1 MDENQ
6 MKDLDLHLDLEYL
19 QDGTAEAAKYE
30 DGDWPSYS
38 SGSEEE
44 LGDLREDWD
53 QGVNHPAIQNGG
65 AAGDADPLYNGGGL
79 LPYEDGIDVD
89 SEEER
94 DIMKEIKNEITNQVR
109 DEMKSELGVYK
120 TKLEALEF
128 RENIDHKDSTRAK
141 AEEILDDVDP
151 KLKDAILKMR
161 KLDRILAKKMKRE
174 REVKKDRILLQ
185 KRIKDE
191 LSGLKSDGSNERKEE
206 KLNTSKYLAL
216 TLPPSHNE
224 GVEVPNSSNE
234 PVFTTQLNEQ
244 DYPDVHRQNGEA
256 GSSNRQRRGSSHR
269 SNTASERSDCHS
281 QQDSELGSE
290 TSSMA
295 GSKSGKRK
303 KRKKDFIKRN
313 KQLASEAEN
322 PVPMTDEERA
332 RVSQLLEGL
341 DALPDVLEEEEE
353 SVYGESVSNPFQ
365 IAVRPGEGFQPEP
378 EDQRSLSNIDS
389 RLKII
394 MPPEDYE
401 SVTSSS
407 ICSTP
412 QYKLF
417 KPVVD
422 VRSERFG
429 EKALLENKDQRE
441 LRARLQAVEEELGKL
456 HISHELEI
464 SETPKLEEDQLQDL
478 LDQCVRSLSRT
489 TVNGSYSRTTFNDTD
504 SDAGVSEA
512 GMSEAG
518 VSEAGLSTE
527 TTPRTPKSAREVLME
542 NPPHLP
548 KATLQKLLAEAYC
561 PSASRLSTLREEDE
575 TETGAEDNEI
585 EPISAETW
593 KLIAQ
598 ERLESE
604 DESEYMDHIN
614 TIRSSL
620 QSSSSVSKSRTNSRN
635 IYNEHF
641 SLSGEVP
648 SPRHSRSDSRE
659 SRTPFLPEINRSGSL
674 VAQEM
679 NNHISNRPSSNLS
692 NRSSVL
698 TVRNSFTDVSSD
710 FQDGTE
716 LLSINGDTPVPNP
729 PSSDRRSSRSN
740 RSRVKSPP
748 TTSESR
754 SQYAL

>member
-6 MKDLDLHLDLEYL
+6 MKELDLHLDLEYL
-19 QDGTAEAAKYE
+19 QDGPTATGKYD

-44 LGDLREDWD
+44 LGDLKEGWD
-53 QGVNHPAIQNGG
+53 QNVNHPAIQNGG
-65 AAGDADPLYNGGGL
+65 AAGDIDPLFNGGGL

-94 DIMKEIKNEITNQVR
+94 DIMKEIKSEITNQVR

-185 KRIKDE
+185 RRIKNE
-191 LSGLKSDGSNERKEE
+191 LADLKSDGANERKEE
-206 KLNTSKYLAL
+206 KMNTSKYLAL

-224 GVEVPNSSNE
+224 GVELSNSTNE

-244 DYPDVHRQNGEA
+244 DYPDVHKQNGEA
-256 GSSNRQRRGSSHR
+256 GGSNRQRRGSSHR
-269 SNTASERSDCHS
+269 SNTASERSDCNS

-290 TSSMA
+290 TSSMT

-313 KQLASEAEN
+313 KQLAAEAEN
-322 PVPMTDEERA
+322 PVPMTEEERA

-341 DALPDVLEEEEE
+341 DAMPDVLEEEE
-353 SVYGESVSNPFQ
+353 SVNGDFTSNPFQ
-365 IAVRPGEGFQPEP
+365 VAVRPGEGFQPEA
-378 EDQRSLSNIDS
+378 EDQQSLSNIDS
-389 RLKII
+389 RLRVIL
-394 MPPEDYE
+394 PPEDYE
-401 SVTSSS
+401 SVTSAS

-429 EKALLENKDQRE
+429 EKALLDNKDQRE
-441 LRARLQAVEEELGKL
+441 LRARLQAVEEELGNL
-456 HISHELEI
+456 HMSHELEI

-478 LDQCVRSLSRT
+478 LDQCARSLSRT
-489 TVNGSYSRTTFNDTD
+489 TYNGTNSRTTFNDTD
-504 SDAGVSEA
+504 SEAGISEA
-512 GMSEAG
+512 GISEAG
-518 VSEAGLSTE
+518 FSTD

-561 PSASRLSTLREEDE
+561 PVASRLSTLREEE
-575 TETGAEDNEI
+575 EEEEAETGAEDNEI
-585 EPISAETW
+585 VPISAETW

-598 ERLESE
+598 EKLEDE
-604 DESEYMDHIN
+604 DESDYMDHLN

-620 QSSSSVSKSRTNSRN
+620 QSSSSMSKSRTNSRN
-635 IYNEHF
+635 LYHEN
-641 SLSGEVP
+641 LSSSNDVSNP
-648 SPRHSRSDSRE
+648 LHSRSESRE

-692 NRSSVL
+692 NRTSTVL

-716 LLSINGDTPVPNP
+716 LVSINGDTPVPNP
-729 PSSDRRSSRSN
+729 PSSDRRSSRNN
-740 RSRVKSPP
+740 RSKIKSPP
-748 TTSESR
+748 TTTESR

>member
-1 MDENQ
+1 MEDRK
-6 MKDLDLHLDLEYL
+6 MKELDLHLDLEYL
-19 QDGTAEAAKYE
+19 EESNTDADKYE
-30 DGDWPSYS
+30 NEEWPSYS

-44 LGDLREDWD
+44 LGNLQEEWD
-53 QGVNHPAIQNGG
+53 QNVNHPVLKNGG
-65 AAGDADPLYNGGGL
+65 AAGDTNPLYNGGGL

-94 DIMKEIKNEITNQVR
+94 DIMKEIKDEITNQVR
-109 DEMKSELGVYK
+109 SEMKSEIGVYRK
-120 TKLEALEF
+120 KLEALEF
-128 RENIDHKDSTRAK
+128 KENIDHKDSSRAK
-141 AEEILDDVDP
+141 AEEILDEVDP

-161 KLDRILAKKMKRE
+161 KLDRILAKKVKRE
-174 REVKKDRILLQ
+174 REVKKDRIMLQ
-185 KRIKDE
+185 RRIKDE
-191 LSGLKSDGSNERKEE
+191 LTDLKSEGSNERKEE
-206 KLNTSKYLAL
+206 KMNTSKYLAL

-224 GVEVPNSSNE
+224 GVEVPNSLNE

-244 DYPDVHRQNGEA
+244 DYPDVHRQNGEV
-256 GSSNRQRRGSSHR
+256 GSGHRQRKGSSHR

-290 TSSMA
+290 TSSLA

-313 KQLASEAEN
+313 RELASEAEN
-322 PVPMTDEERA
+322 PVPMTDEEKT
-332 RVSQLLEGL
+332 RVNQLLEGL
-341 DALPDVLEEEEE
+341 DALPEVLEEDE
-353 SVYGESVSNPFQ
+353 SVSDFSVSNPFQ

-378 EDQRSLSNIDS
+378 DDQRSLSNIDS
-389 RLKII
+389 RLRTIL
-394 MPPEDYE
+394 PPEDYE
-401 SVTSSS
+401 SVTSAS

-429 EKALLENKDQRE
+429 EKALLDNKDQRE

-456 HISHELEI
+456 HMSHELEI

-478 LDQCVRSLSRT
+478 LDQCARSLSRT
-489 TVNGSYSRTTFNDTD
+489 TYTGTNSRTTFNDAD
-504 SDAGVSEA
+504 SDAGVS
-512 GMSEAG
+512 

-548 KATLQKLLAEAYC
+548 KATLQKLLSEAYC
-561 PSASRLSTLREEDE
+561 PAASRLSTLREEE
-575 TETGAEDNEI
+575 EEAEAGAEDNEI
-585 EPISAETW
+585 VPISAETW
-593 KLIAQ
+593 QLIAQ
-598 ERLESE
+598 ERLENE
-604 DESEYMDHIN
+604 DESEYVDHLN

-620 QSSSSVSKSRTNSRN
+620 QSSLSVSKSRTNSRN
-635 IYNEHF
+635 IYHEHD

-648 SPRHSRSDSRE
+648 RHSRGESRE

-679 NNHISNRPSSNLS
+679 NNHINNRPSSNLS

-716 LLSINGDTPVPNP
+716 LLSVNGDTPVPNP
-729 PSSDRRSSRSN
+729 PASDRRSGRSN
-740 RSRVKSPP
+740 RLRVKSPP
-748 TTSESR
+748 IT
-754 SQYAL
+754 

>member
-1 MDENQ
+1 MDKNQ
-6 MKDLDLHLDLEYL
+6 MKELDLHLDLEYL
-19 QDGTAEAAKYE
+19 E
-30 DGDWPSYS
+30 DGSAKDVDGEWPSYS

-44 LGDLREDWD
+44 LENLGEGWN
-53 QGVNHPAIQNGG
+53 QNMNHPAVQKGG
-65 AAGDADPLYNGGGL
+65 AAGDIDPLYNGGGL

-94 DIMKEIKNEITNQVR
+94 DLMKEIKDDITNQVR
-109 DEMKSELGVYK
+109 DEMKSELDVYK
-120 TKLEALEF
+120 TKMKALEF
-128 RENIDHKDSTRAK
+128 RENRNHKDSSHDK
-141 AEEILDDVDP
+141 AEEILDEVDP
-151 KLKDAILKMR
+151 KLKEAILKMR

-185 KRIKDE
+185 RRIKDE
-191 LSGLKSDGSNERKEE
+191 LSGLKSEGSNERKEE
-206 KLNTSKYLAL
+206 KMNTSKYLAL
-216 TLPPSHNE
+216 TLPLSHNE
-224 GVEVPNSSNE
+224 GVEVPNNPSE

-244 DYPDVHRQNGEA
+244 DYPDVHRQNGEV

-269 SNTASERSDCHS
+269 SHTASELSDCHS

-295 GSKSGKRK
+295 GSKSGKKK

-313 KQLASEAEN
+313 KELASEAEN
-322 PVPMTDEERA
+322 PVPMTDVERT
-332 RVSQLLEGL
+332 RVNQLLEGL
-341 DALPDVLEEEEE
+341 DALPDVLEEEE
-353 SVYGESVSNPFQ
+353 SVYSVCESDSNPFQ
-365 IAVRPGEGFQPEP
+365 IAVRPGEGFQPEA

-389 RLKII
+389 RLRTIL
-394 MPPEDYE
+394 PPEDYE

-407 ICSTP
+407 MCSTP

-417 KPVVD
+417 RPVVD
-422 VRSERFG
+422 IRAERFG

-441 LRARLQAVEEELGKL
+441 LRARLQAVEEELSKL
-456 HISHELEI
+456 HTSHELEI
-464 SETPKLEEDQLQDL
+464 SETPQLGEDQLQDL
-478 LDQCVRSLSRT
+478 LDQCARSFSRT
-489 TVNGSYSRTTFNDTD
+489 TFNSTNSRTTFNDTD
-504 SDAGVSEA
+504 SDAGYS
-512 GMSEAG
+512 
-518 VSEAGLSTE
+518 VSEAGLSTD

-561 PSASRLSTLREEDE
+561 PAASRLSTLREEEEE
-575 TETGAEDNEI
+575 TEETEAGAEENEI
-585 EPISAETW
+585 VPISAETW
-593 KLIAQ
+593 KFIGQ
-598 ERLESE
+598 ERLENE
-604 DESEYMDHIN
+604 DDGEYMDHLDS
-614 TIRSSL
+614 IRSSL

-635 IYNEHF
+635 IYHEH
-641 SLSGEVP
+641 LSSGDVL
-648 SPRHSRSDSRE
+648 SPRHSRSKSHE

-674 VAQEM
+674 VSQEM
-679 NNHISNRPSSNLS
+679 NNHVSNRPSSNGS
-692 NRSSVL
+692 NRSSIL

-716 LLSINGDTPVPNP
+716 LMSVNGDTPVPNP

-748 TTSESR
+748 LTSESR